1 MRRATVV
8 WSSWAAA
15 AVLSLAGS
23 AFAEPSA
30 ADKETARRLMSEG
43 RAQRDAKDLA
53 AALQSFQAA
62 DALMHVPT
70 TALEVAR
77 TQIALGKLVEAHDK
91 LLAMDRIPAT
101 PDEPR
106 PFVEARAAAETLGN
120 DVEARIPTLKI
131 TILGLSA
138 GATPTVLVDGTEIP
152 PAALMAKRAIDPGH
166 HVVTANV
173 EGGAPQTAEVDLA
186 EKENKELS
194 IDLAAT
200 PSSTPQETDAPPSE
214 PRTNHVVSFVGF
226 GVGAAGIITGS
237 VTGLLAI
244 SSFNS
249 AKSKGCVNSRCPPA
263 AYGDLDTAN
272 AMATTSDVAFIVGG
286 IGVAVGIVGLFVWN
300 KDKDPGETQPS
311 ALVVR
316 PWLGPGSGGI
326 RGTF

>member
-1 MRRATVV
+1 MPPPATPRTPRSRRQIPVACEPAAPRRPLVDRIPPLPLLCLAAVSPPRSRMRRATVV
-8 WSSWAAA
+8 WSSWAAV

-173 EGGAPQTAEVDLA
+173 EG
-186 EKENKELS
+186 
-194 IDLAAT
+194 
-200 PSSTPQETDAPPSE
+200 
-214 PRTNHVVSFVGF
+214 
-226 GVGAAGIITGS
+226 
-237 VTGLLAI
+237 
-244 SSFNS
+244 
-249 AKSKGCVNSRCPPA
+249 
-263 AYGDLDTAN
+263 
-272 AMATTSDVAFIVGG
+272 
-286 IGVAVGIVGLFVWN
+286 
-300 KDKDPGETQPS
+300 
-311 ALVVR
+311 
-316 PWLGPGSGGI
+316 
-326 RGTF
+326 